1 LNIDPAGSRK
11 KDCRSLDSVHG
22 NPDAAHHNGRT
33 VVIITACAWNINER
47 NIDE

>member
-1 LNIDPAGSRK
+1 MNIDPAGSMK

-33 VVIITACAWNINER
+33 VIIIACAWNINER